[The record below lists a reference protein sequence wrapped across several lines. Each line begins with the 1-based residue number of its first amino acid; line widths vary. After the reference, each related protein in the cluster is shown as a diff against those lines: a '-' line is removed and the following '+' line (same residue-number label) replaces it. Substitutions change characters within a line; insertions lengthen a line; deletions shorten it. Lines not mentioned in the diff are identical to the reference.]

1 MARRRIQ
8 QVMDRRFN
16 RCRCDAG
23 QTTGTWIE
31 VSA

>member
-8 QVMDRRFN
+8 QVVDRLFN
-16 RCRCDAG
+16 RRRCDAG
-23 QTTGTWIE
+23 QTTSTRIE